1 MKRIL
6 ITGANGRI
14 GRLLQKA
21 LSPDY
26 NLRLIDISPCDTT
39 YSKDVHIIDILH
51 SETLMN
57 IMQDVDYVIHLAAIT
72 DEISDAERILET
84 NIIGTLRVLEAASKA
99 GVSRF
104 IFASSIHAVG
114 FYPRDMVLTRDVTP
128 RPSGI
133 YGASKVACETLVRLY
148 ADKFGLSGICLRI
161 NTLEHEPHDT
171 RELVTWLS
179 EPDAIKLFKSAL
191 QAEAVHFDIVYGVSN
206 NTQKKLSNAGS
217 QVFFY
222 PKDDA
227 ENYRTKVEN
236 ENKPEGIIARHFH
249 GGSFTERFFEGNLER
264 TLKDEFSDSV
274 KIHSKL

>member
-26 NLRLIDISPCDTT
+26 NLRLTDLSPCDTT
-39 YSKDVHIIDILH
+39 YSKDIHIIDILH
-51 SETLMN
+51 SETLRDAMK
-57 IMQDVDYVIHLAAIT
+57 DVDYVIHLAAIA
-72 DEISDAERILET
+72 DEISDAERILQT
-84 NIIGTLRVLEAASKA
+84 NVVGTLNVLDAASNA

-114 FYPRDMVLTRDVTP
+114 FYPRDMVLTRDVMP

-161 NTLEHEPHDT
+161 STLEHEPHDT

-191 QAEAVHFDIVYGVSN
+191 QAEGIHFDIVYGVSN

-217 QVFFY
+217 QVFFH

-227 ENYRTKVEN
+227 ENYRTQIEH
-236 ENKPEGIIARHFH
+236 ESKPEGTIARHFH
-249 GGSFTERFFEGNLER
+249 GGPFAERFFRGNLER
-264 TLKDEFSDSV
+264 TLKDEFSDSF
-274 KIHSKL
+274 KIRSKL